1 MLKVTLDMFSE
12 RENPTMVAEGQ
23 QAQRLLDEIASDQ
36 TIAAFSAITCCSSG
50 SSVQLAITS
59 LTQH

>member
-1 MLKVTLDMFSE
+1 MLKVTLDMFSG

-23 QAQRLLDEIASDQ
+23 EAQRLLDEIASDR
-36 TIAAFSAITCCSSG
+36 TIAAFSAITCRSSG
-50 SSVQLAITS
+50 CSVQLAVTS